1 MTELSGS
8 QSGAQGQEKG
18 PRVKKKKKVH
28 TYENKEIFDFN
39 IIPHYL

>member
-18 PRVKKKKKVH
+18 PRVKKKKVH